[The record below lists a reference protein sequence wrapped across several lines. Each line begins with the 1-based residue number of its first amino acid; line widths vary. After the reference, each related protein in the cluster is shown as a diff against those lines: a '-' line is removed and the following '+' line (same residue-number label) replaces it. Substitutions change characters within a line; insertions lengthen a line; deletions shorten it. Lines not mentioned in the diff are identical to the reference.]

1 MTTNIYTWWSSRRYG
16 LGCHVPMMRLNL
28 QLVGITLL
36 WLVGLNVGWNCLESR
51 CIVGSRDQWYFPSIF
66 PLTVPRGALTAGKL
80 PAALRWRHIGRDS
93 VSNHLPHDCLLNRL
107 FRRRSKKT
115 SNHRP
120 FAGNS
125 PRTDEFPAQMASNAE
140 NVSIWWRHHA
150 LGVCKAIV

>member
-115 SNHRP
+115 SNLRVTGLLRGIHRGP
-120 FAGNS
+120 MNS
-125 PRTDEFPAQMASNAE
+125 PHKWPATRKMFPFDDVIM
-140 NVSIWWRHHA
+140 R
-150 LGVCKAIV
+150 